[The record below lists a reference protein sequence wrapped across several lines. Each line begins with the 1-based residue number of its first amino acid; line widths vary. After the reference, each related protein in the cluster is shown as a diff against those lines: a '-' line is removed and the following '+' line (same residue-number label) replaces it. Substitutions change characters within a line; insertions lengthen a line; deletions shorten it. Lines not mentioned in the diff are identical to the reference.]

1 MKMQMSS
8 NDGEFESNE
17 EETMKSVCEDAFTN
31 LRSMRVLRMS
41 PIRTETGGIKRLN
54 KKIDWETLVDALY
67 APKSRFSKN

>member
-1 MKMQMSS
+1 MKMQMPS

>member
-1 MKMQMSS
+1 MQMSS